1 MKLILDKL
9 SSFESEA
16 KTALEIWNELMDG
29 KSRFADEPVQK
40 GRSIYIKKFTVL
52 KKILPL
58 EDQDIRVF
66 LAKLEKKNQVKHRI
80 RAGTILKEWYL
91 A

>member
-9 SSFESEA
+9 SSSESEA

-29 KSRFADEPVQK
+29 KSRYENEPVQK
-40 GRSIYIKKFTVL
+40 GRSIYTKKFTVL
-52 KKILPL
+52 KKILPN

-66 LAKLEKKNQVKHRI
+66 LAKQEKKKQVKHRI
-80 RAGTILKEWYL
+80 RVGTILKEWYL